1 MWYCRIAKTF
11 CFSNRGHGLYLASPT
26 EVQKF
31 TIDAEFCQQLNEMI
45 GELFLP
51 RDMPE
56 PPKESFFRGLFGG
69 GARPLDREELFGESS
84 GKPLRT
90 VAKHIPGGGAPA
102 LEALGARAGSAA
114 ADVSRAHQLV
124 LERGD
129 KLSQLEDRTER
140 MHNQAA
146 EFSSSAHQ
154 LMLKYKDKK
163 WYQL

>member
-1 MWYCRIAKTF
+1 MWRCVTRSCPVA
-11 CFSNRGHGLYLASPT
+11 
-26 EVQKF
+26 V
-31 TIDAEFCQQLNEMI
+31 
-45 GELFLP
+45 
-51 RDMPE
+51 
-56 PPKESFFRGLFGG
+56 
-69 GARPLDREELFGESS
+69 GESS

>member
-1 MWYCRIAKTF
+1 MF
-11 CFSNRGHGLYLASPT
+11 CGVA
-26 EVQKF
+26 V
-31 TIDAEFCQQLNEMI
+31 
-45 GELFLP
+45 
-51 RDMPE
+51 
-56 PPKESFFRGLFGG
+56 
-69 GARPLDREELFGESS
+69 GESS

-90 VAKHIPGGGAPA
+90 VAKHIPGGSAQ
-102 LEALGARAGSAA
+102 LEQLGVRASSATSE
-114 ADVSRAHQLV
+114 VSRAHMLV

-129 KLSQLEDRTER
+129 KLSKLEDNTER